1 MYFAKIRRMVA
12 FLLVLAALCAML
24 PAVSAE
30 NSSDIQ
36 DEIDRLKE
44 EADRIEQQQ
53 KEIENQ
59 IDENDAQTLSFAE
72 EKMRIDND
80 LELAR
85 QEVENLEAQIHQ
97 YNLLV
102 AEKQAEL
109 DELTEKQNTLMQKF
123 RLRMR
128 SLQERGNISYWQVL
142 FHSASFEDML
152 MRKTMVEEIAAS
164 DQRMLGQIRENA
176 EQVLLAKESLT
187 EQKAMLEEKKVE
199 QAAAQ
204 EALEH
209 KRAESDQAISELIA
223 SRQDLVEEQERIQ
236 DDMDA
241 LEKEIAAREEELNRQ
256 QQQNNYVPVVTE
268 AGFLFPVSLNGY
280 QCMTSPYGYRVHPI
294 SGVTRLHNGVDLAAV
309 TGTPI
314 FASKS
319 GVVTTACIGWGNG
332 YGNHDVINHGDG
344 FSTLYAH
351 QSALNVY
358 EGQIVSQGDV
368 IGYVGS
374 TGNSTGPHLHFT
386 VFKNG
391 ETINPMSC
399 ISLP

>member
-204 EALEH
+204 EALEQ

-332 YGNHDVINHGDG
+332 YGNHVVINHGDG
-344 FSTLYAH
+344 YSTLYAH

-391 ETINPMSC
+391 ETINPMTC

>member
-12 FLLVLAALCAML
+12 FLLMLAALCAML

-53 KEIENQ
+53 KEIEDQ
-59 IDENDAQTLSFAE
+59 LDENDAQTLSFAE

-332 YGNHDVINHGDG
+332 YGNHVVINHGDG
-344 FSTLYAH
+344 YSTLYAH

>member
-12 FLLVLAALCAML
+12 FLLVLAAPCAMI

-332 YGNHDVINHGDG
+332 YGNHVVINHGDG

>member
-1 MYFAKIRRMVA
+1 
-12 FLLVLAALCAML
+12 
-24 PAVSAE
+24 
-30 NSSDIQ
+30 
-36 DEIDRLKE
+36 
-44 EADRIEQQQ
+44 
-53 KEIENQ
+53 
-59 IDENDAQTLSFAE
+59 
-72 EKMRIDND
+72 
-80 LELAR
+80 
-85 QEVENLEAQIHQ
+85 
-97 YNLLV
+97 
-102 AEKQAEL
+102 
-109 DELTEKQNTLMQKF
+109 MQKF

-332 YGNHDVINHGDG
+332 YGNHVVINHGDG
-344 FSTLYAH
+344 YSTLYAH

>member
-1 MYFAKIRRMVA
+1 MNFVKIRRLIA
-12 FLLVLAALCAML
+12 LLLVLAALCMML
-24 PAVSAE
+24 PTVAAE

-53 KEIENQ
+53 KEIEDQ

-176 EQVLLAKESLT
+176 EQVLRAKESLT
-187 EQKAMLEEKKVE
+187 EQKALLEEKKVE
-199 QAAAQ
+199 QAAAE
-204 EALEH
+204 EALEQ
-209 KRAESDQAISELIA
+209 KRAASDQAITALIA

-236 DDMDA
+236 NDMDE
-241 LEKEIAAREEELNRQ
+241 LEKEIAEREEALNRLQ
-256 QQQNNYVPVVTE
+256 KQNGTVTVVTE
-268 AGFLFPVSLNGY
+268 AGFIFPVSLNGY

-309 TGTPI
+309 TGTAI
-314 FASKS
+314 FAAKS
-319 GVVTTACIGWGNG
+319 GVVTTACVGWGNG
-332 YGNHDVINHGDG
+332 YGNHVVINHGDG

-358 EGQIVSQGDV
+358 EGQVVAQGDV

-386 VFKNG
+386 VFLNG
-391 ETINPMSC
+391 ETINPMTC